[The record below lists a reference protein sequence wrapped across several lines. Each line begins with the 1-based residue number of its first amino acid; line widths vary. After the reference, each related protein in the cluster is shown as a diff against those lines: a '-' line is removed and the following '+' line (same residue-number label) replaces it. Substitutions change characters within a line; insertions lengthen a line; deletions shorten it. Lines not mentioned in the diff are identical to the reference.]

1 MTEQEQLMQQWLM
14 NEMASIYVSF
24 SDDKQ
29 FLEFTELAGSQ
40 EEMMRIFDV
49 GFIAGLEYVKRN
61 TDKFFPQQ

>member
-1 MTEQEQLMQQWLM
+1 MTEQEQLMQQWLL

-24 SDDKQ
+24 SDDKE

-61 TDKFFPQQ
+61 TDKFFQQQ